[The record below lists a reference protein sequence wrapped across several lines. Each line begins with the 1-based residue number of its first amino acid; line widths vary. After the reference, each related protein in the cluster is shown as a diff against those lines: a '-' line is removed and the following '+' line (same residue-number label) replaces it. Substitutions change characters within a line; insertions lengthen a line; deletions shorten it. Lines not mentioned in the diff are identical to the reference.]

1 MDINNPCMKEKIVV
15 EHAKQKQTLATTSR
29 YYHRSYIRDEDELLQ
44 NQRQSLE
51 VQRVPLSRGIA
62 AVPKKSDRWSV
73 DSNFETIPTKILRKS
88 ISYTY
93 RQEVFISYTIFTLF
107 CEGNP
112 KPAQIWSKSNVAK
125 EDPECHKNR
134 NHND

>member
-1 MDINNPCMKEKIVV
+1 MLNKNKLVTI
-15 EHAKQKQTLATTSR
+15 SR

-73 DSNFETIPTKILRKS
+73 DSNFETIPTKFLRKLFS
-88 ISYTY
+88 NTY
-93 RQEVFISYTIFTLF
+93 R
-107 CEGNP
+107 
-112 KPAQIWSKSNVAK
+112 
-125 EDPECHKNR
+125 
-134 NHND
+134 